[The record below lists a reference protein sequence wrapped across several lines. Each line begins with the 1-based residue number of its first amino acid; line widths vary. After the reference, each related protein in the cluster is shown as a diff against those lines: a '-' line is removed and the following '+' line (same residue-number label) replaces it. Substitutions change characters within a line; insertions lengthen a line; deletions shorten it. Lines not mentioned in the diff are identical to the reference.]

1 MISAFYLCNFQPSL
15 YHQEYFC
22 QAHSQ
27 SAYNMAGKDTIP
39 DIMVGDVQMESSV
52 GFDELMYELGVNILT
67 RKIGNS
73 LYPLQQI
80 RKQDG
85 EITVETLTSFKNTK
99 IVFKLGTTFEEYT
112 ADGRNTQTMATV
124 EGNKLIKIQTPE
136 ASTGYHT
143 TKEIREFKDDG
154 NVMVLH
160 LTIPAKPEIV
170 CTRFYKRVEQQQ
182 LSQ

>member
-1 MISAFYLCNFQPSL
+1 
-15 YHQEYFC
+15 
-22 QAHSQ
+22 
-27 SAYNMAGKDTIP
+27 MAGQDTIP
-39 DIMVGDVQMESSV
+39 DIMVGDFQMESSQ
-52 GFDELMYELGVNILT
+52 GFDEFMYELGVNILT

-99 IVFKLGTTFEEYT
+99 IVFKLGTAFEEYT
-112 ADGRNTQTMATV
+112 ADGRNTQTVATV
-124 EGNKLIKIQTPE
+124 DGNKLIKIQTPD

-182 LSQ
+182 PAE

>member
-1 MISAFYLCNFQPSL
+1 
-15 YHQEYFC
+15 
-22 QAHSQ
+22 
-27 SAYNMAGKDTIP
+27 MAGQDTIP
-39 DIMVGDVQMESSV
+39 DIMVGDFQMESSE
-52 GFDELMYELGVNILT
+52 GFDELMYELGVNIFT

-99 IVFKLGTTFEEYT
+99 VVFKLGTAFEEYT
-112 ADGRNTQTMATV
+112 ADGRYTQTVATV
-124 EGNKLIKIQTPE
+124 EGNKLVKIQTPD

-143 TKEIREFKDDG
+143 TQEVREFKEAG
-154 NVMVLH
+154 AVMMLH

-170 CTRFYKRVEQQQ
+170 CTRIYKRGEPQQPAQ
-182 LSQ
+182 